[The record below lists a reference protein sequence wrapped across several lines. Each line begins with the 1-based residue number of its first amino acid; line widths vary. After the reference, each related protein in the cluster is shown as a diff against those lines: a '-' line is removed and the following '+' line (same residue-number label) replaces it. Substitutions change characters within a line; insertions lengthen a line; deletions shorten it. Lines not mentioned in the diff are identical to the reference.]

1 MRCISLAV
9 ALSFFPLGP
18 LHGQTTTA
26 TILGTVRDPAGAAVP
41 NAQVT
46 AVNEATGISRITRT
60 GPSGD
65 YVLTLLP
72 IGRYTLT
79 IEASGFKKKTIEG
92 IILEIDQ
99 KVLID
104 VDLEPGEIIETVTVI
119 GATPLVRTET
129 AEIGE
134 VVENKRI
141 IELPLNGRLFLQLAQ
156 LTPGVTESPRGGF
169 GQQLSG
175 VTGPRITVM
184 GARESDNSFTLDGV
198 TVMDRFYNTL
208 SLSPAVDA
216 IQEFKVQSNLYSAE
230 LGAQGG
236 AHINIAL
243 KSGTNEWHGTVYE
256 FLRNDALDA
265 RNFFDPQKKPEFKQ
279 NQFGWTLGGPIQKDR
294 TFVFGNY
301 EGLRLGKALTRTFT
315 VPTLQ
320 LRTGDFTGFAPI
332 RDPQTG
338 QPFPGNRIPPER
350 IHPVSKALLEL
361 LPLPNRPGVAG
372 NLVASPIQRNRTDQF
387 NLRMDHRLTDRT
399 TLFGRYSFYD
409 VDFYEP
415 FGFVQFATSPLSAPG
430 FGQFIR
436 FRAQNAVLNY
446 TKVFAPEFVGEFR
459 FGFLR
464 TAGGQV
470 QENVGNNFGERFGIK
485 GTSRLPHQTGIPR
498 IVTGIFNTWGDV
510 TFPITRR
517 NNDFQYDVNLSYART
532 RYTMKLGVQ
541 YKRLQFNPDVDSSA
555 RGQFTFTGMFTGN
568 PFADFLLGLPQSAL
582 GSTGSRLV
590 YLRGNEWHVYLQ
602 EDWKATPRLTL
613 NIGIRYDYFSP
624 LAEKRNRWANLDIRN
639 RRLIIASQNGKTF
652 PRELWVP
659 GAEALTGIPIVTSE
673 EAGINRALYERDL
686 NNWAPRFGF
695 AYALTADRKTILRG
709 GYGIFYNQITFN
721 AISLRSAALPFFKNI
736 TAFNSATNP
745 IPITEILADPRAGV
759 PSWSSQDLHMRTPYY
774 QQWNLSLQ
782 RSIGTDLLFEAAYV
796 GSKGTKLYTNNFFNV
811 PSPGPGPIAPR
822 RLFPQ
827 FGPGSLQTT
836 EALSNYH
843 GLLLRSEK
851 RLSHGLM
858 FMGSY
863 TFSKCIDLDSLAASV
878 VSTNLD
884 QDPRNKRGERAL
896 CNHDARHR
904 FVLSYTYDL
913 PALTQRPR
921 ISALLG
927 GWQIGGIIT
936 LQSGQPFTVNITS
949 DRANIG
955 VLNQRPNVLRDPNLP
970 SSKRRPEQWFD
981 TTAFVLQPPFTFGNA
996 GRNILIAPGTK
1007 LVDLSLLK
1015 NFTFGE
1021 KHKIQFRTEIFNAFN
1036 HVNFDYPE
1044 RFCGGTETGAPCRA
1058 AAFGRILAARDPRIL
1073 QFAVK
1078 YIF

>member
-1 MRCISLAV
+1 MWQIILTIAI
-9 ALSFFPLGP
+9 ALPPDPLYT
-18 LHGQTTTA
+18 QTTTA
-26 TILGTVRDPAGAAVP
+26 TILGTIRDPSGAAIS
-41 NAQVT
+41 NAYVT
-46 AVNEATGISRITRT
+46 ATNEATGLRRVAVT
-60 GPSGD
+60 GPLGD

-72 IGRYTLT
+72 IGRYSLT
-79 IEASGFKKKTIEG
+79 VEAAGFKKKTIEG
-92 IILEIDQ
+92 LVLEIDQ
-99 KVLID
+99 KVRVD
-104 VDLEPGEIIETVTVI
+104 VDLEPGEIVETITVV

-134 VVENKRI
+134 VIENKRI
-141 IELPLNGRLFLQLAQ
+141 VELPLNGRLFLQLAQ

-198 TVMDRFYNTL
+198 SVMDRFYNTL

-230 LGAQGG
+230 LGSQGG

-243 KSGTNEWHGTVYE
+243 KSGTNEWHGTIYE

-265 RNFFDPQKKPEFKQ
+265 RNFFDPREKPEFKQ
-279 NQFGWTLGGPIQKDR
+279 NQFGWTLGGPIRKDQI
-294 TFVFGNY
+294 FFFGNF
-301 EGLRLGKALTRTFT
+301 EGLRLGKALTRAFT
-315 VPTLQ
+315 VPTSQ
-320 LRTGDFTGFAPI
+320 LRAGDFAGFAPI

-350 IHPVSKALLEL
+350 IHPASKALLEL
-361 LPLPNRPGVAG
+361 VPLPNRPGLAG
-372 NLVASPIQRNRTDQF
+372 NLVASPVQRNRTDQF
-387 NLRMDHRLTDRT
+387 NLRMDYRLTTQDT
-399 TLFGRYSFYD
+399 FFGRYSFYD
-409 VDFYEP
+409 VDLYEP
-415 FGFVQFATSPLSAPG
+415 FGFVQFATSPLSIPG

-436 FRAQNAVLNY
+436 FRAQNVALNY
-446 TKVFAPEFVGEFR
+446 AKVFTPRLIGEFR

-470 QENVGNNFGERFGIK
+470 HENVGNTFNERFGIK
-485 GTSRLPHQTGIPR
+485 GTSRAPSRMGIPR

-517 NNDFQYDVNLSYART
+517 NNDFQYDYNLSYAHT
-532 RYTMKLGVQ
+532 RYVVKLGVQ
-541 YKRLQFNPDVDSSA
+541 YKRLQFNPDVDSA
-555 RGQFTFTGMFTGN
+555 LRGQFTFTGMFTGN
-568 PFADFLLGLPQSAL
+568 AFADFLLGLPQSAL
-582 GSTGSRLV
+582 GSIGSRLV
-590 YLRGNEWHVYLQ
+590 YLRGNEWHAYLQ
-602 EDWKATPRLTL
+602 QDWKATPRLTM

-624 LAEKRNRWANLDIRN
+624 LAEKRNRWANLDIQN
-639 RRLIIASQNGKTF
+639 RRLIIASQNGRTF
-652 PRELWVP
+652 PRALWVP
-659 GAEALTGIPIVTSE
+659 GAEELARIPIVTSE
-673 EAGINRALYERDL
+673 EVGINRALYERDL

-695 AYALTADRKTILRG
+695 AYTLTADRKTILRG
-709 GYGIFYNQITFN
+709 GYGVFYNQITFN
-721 AISLRSAALPFFKNI
+721 AISLRSAALPFFKSI
-736 TAFNSATNP
+736 TAFNSVANP
-745 IPITEILADPRAGV
+745 IPLTDILADPRAGV
-759 PSWSSQDLHMRTPYY
+759 PSWSSQDMHMRTPYF

-782 RSIGTDLLFEAAYV
+782 RSIWENWLLEAAYA

-843 GLLLRSEK
+843 GLILRAEK
-851 RLSHGLM
+851 RLSRGLM
-858 FMGSY
+858 FMANY

-913 PALTQRPR
+913 PSLTQRR
-921 ISALLG
+921 GFATLLN
-927 GWQIGGIIT
+927 GWQIGGIVT

-955 VLNQRPNVLRDPNLP
+955 VLNQRPNVLRNPNLP
-970 SSKRRPEQWFD
+970 SSLRRPERWFD
-981 TTAFVLQPPFTFGNA
+981 TAAFVLQPPFTFGNA
-996 GRNILIAPGTK
+996 GRNILTAPGIK

-1015 NFTFGE
+1015 SFTIRE
-1021 KHKIQFRTEIFNAFN
+1021 RHKIQFRTEFFNAFN

-1044 RFCGGTETGAPCRA
+1044 RFCGGTETGAPCQA

-1073 QFAVK
+1073 QFAMK
-1078 YIF
+1078 YVF